1 MNDPPPAHTVT
12 MTIAD
17 GLPDIFTS
25 ATEDETNSEAT
36 NRPLSVR
43 ADQTLVQNGVSG
55 VDNVIK
61 GS

>member
-1 MNDPPPAHTVT
+1 